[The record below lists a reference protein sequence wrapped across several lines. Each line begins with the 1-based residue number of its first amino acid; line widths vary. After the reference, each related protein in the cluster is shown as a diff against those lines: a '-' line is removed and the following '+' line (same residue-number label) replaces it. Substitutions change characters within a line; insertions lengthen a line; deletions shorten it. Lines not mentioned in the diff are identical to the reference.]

1 MPRPIIAIQ
10 KYDSSMSDAGKD
22 KSHHSVMKYE
32 FISTRASYINS
43 EVSIST
49 YIGYYI
55 ASLLYNALL
64 LAFYVIQVFSYH
76 HVECL
81 NRAGLNVTDRFE
93 FMFKSG
99 LVLLGADIVNT
110 NMFNIYYRFKVQ
122 QEERELGMSC

>member
-1 MPRPIIAIQ
+1 
-10 KYDSSMSDAGKD
+10 
-22 KSHHSVMKYE
+22 MKYE
-32 FISTRASYINS
+32 FISTRASYVNS
-43 EVSIST
+43 EVPIST

-55 ASLLYNALL
+55 ALLLYNALL

-99 LVLLGADIVNT
+99 LILLGADIVNT
-110 NMFNIYYRFKVQ
+110 NMFNIYLRFKVQ
-122 QEERELGMSC
+122 